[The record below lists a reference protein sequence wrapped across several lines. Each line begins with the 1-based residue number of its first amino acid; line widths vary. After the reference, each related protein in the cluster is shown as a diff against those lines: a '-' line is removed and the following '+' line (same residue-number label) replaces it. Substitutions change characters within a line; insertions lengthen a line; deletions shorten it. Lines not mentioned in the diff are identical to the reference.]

1 MPTTALPIR
10 VLLIT
15 EHTLVREGLCLLLE
29 SQPGLTVVAATATDA
44 EALAAAARERPD
56 IVLLDV
62 DRSRYS
68 DFTLVP
74 ELLTA
79 VQEMRVLI
87 LTDGCDPEVHEH
99 AVRLGAMGL
108 VMKDS
113 PPSAL
118 FRAIE
123 KVCMGEVWFG
133 RRHLA
138 RALRAV
144 RHRAASQDTTA
155 EAMQIATLTPH
166 HHGPAAAQA
175 ALQLSG
181 QISPQAAVIGE
192 RERKAEPQ
200 AWEPWPETLPRV
212 PVETVQHP
220 GGPAESPRPSGRVGK
235 KDA

>member
-1 MPTTALPIR
+1 MSTTALPIR

-44 EALAAAARERPD
+44 EALAAATREHPD

-62 DRSRYS
+62 DRGRYS

-74 ELLTA
+74 ELLAA
-79 VQEMRVLI
+79 VQETRVLI
-87 LTDGCDPEVHEH
+87 LTDGCDPEVHQH

-113 PPSAL
+113 PPAAL
-118 FRAIE
+118 FRAME

-138 RALRAV
+138 QALRAV
-144 RHRAASQDTTA
+144 RHRAASKEPTA
-155 EAMQIATLTPH
+155 EAVQIASLTPH
-166 HHGPAAAQA
+166 HHVLAPAQA
-175 ALQLSG
+175 VLQLTG
-181 QISPQAAVIGE
+181 QISPQSAAIGE
-192 RERKAEPQ
+192 QERKSEPQ
-200 AWEPWPETLPRV
+200 AWEPWADTLPRV
-212 PVETVQHP
+212 PVETVRHP
-220 GGPAESPRPSGRVGK
+220 GGLTESPRPPGRAGK
-235 KDA
+235 KEA

>member
-44 EALAAAARERPD
+44 EALAAAAHERPD

-62 DRSRYS
+62 DRGRYS

-74 ELLTA
+74 ELLAA

-118 FRAIE
+118 FRAME

-144 RHRAASQDTTA
+144 RHRAASKEPTA
-155 EAMQIATLTPH
+155 EAVQIANLTPH
-166 HHGPAAAQA
+166 HHDQA
-175 ALQLSG
+175 PTQAVLQLTG
-181 QISPQAAVIGE
+181 QISPQSAAIGE
-192 RERKAEPQ
+192 QERKSEPL
-200 AWEPWPETLPRV
+200 AWEPWADTLPRV
-212 PVETVQHP
+212 PVETVRHP
-220 GGPAESPRPSGRVGK
+220 DELTESPRPSGRAGK
-235 KDA
+235 REA